1 MRQQTWDTCQHR
13 CGPAGLLREILGVNL
28 VSRSQLFTPLLCNL
42 VPWGL
47 HTLLTCVKTQQ
58 LHGVHRKGRFHAQ
71 DALPKKKGK
80 QETISS
86 DRSRKHVC
94 EVTSKSKSKDR
105 GAKMRVI
112 FSPSMAARSFECGGM
127 DRRQTLV
134 PVDYEALSLSV
145 VLERSHISD
154 VTVRLPEGRMS
165 PLPFNLVT
173 NGTYEQSPL
182 SLRAFCMLTTAYVP

>member
-1 MRQQTWDTCQHR
+1 M
-13 CGPAGLLREILGVNL
+13 GPAHSADLRENTASPRGALKGPFP
-28 VSRSQLFTPLLCNL
+28 RTGC
-42 VPWGL
+42 
-47 HTLLTCVKTQQ
+47 TTQ
-58 LHGVHRKGRFHAQ
+58 
-71 DALPKKKGK
+71 KKGK

-86 DRSRKHVC
+86 DGSRKHAC

-105 GAKMRVI
+105 GAKMRMI

-127 DRRQTLV
+127 DRRQTLI

>member
-1 MRQQTWDTCQHR
+1 
-13 CGPAGLLREILGVNL
+13 
-28 VSRSQLFTPLLCNL
+28 
-42 VPWGL
+42 
-47 HTLLTCVKTQQ
+47 
-58 LHGVHRKGRFHAQ
+58 
-71 DALPKKKGK
+71 
-80 QETISS
+80 
-86 DRSRKHVC
+86 
-94 EVTSKSKSKDR
+94 
-105 GAKMRVI
+105 MRVI

-127 DRRQTLV
+127 DRRQTLI